1 MVTID
6 EFKKVDLRIGTII
19 EIEDFPEAKNSA
31 YKLKIN
37 FGGFGIKQSSAK
49 ITDLYNKK
57 DLINRQIVAVVNFPT
72 KKVANYNSE
81 VLVLGADS
89 QYGGIILLEIEK
101 PMQNGLKV
109 S

>member
-1 MVTID
+1 
-6 EFKKVDLRIGTII
+6 
-19 EIEDFPEAKNSA
+19 
-31 YKLKIN
+31 
-37 FGGFGIKQSSAK
+37 
-49 ITDLYNKK
+49 
-57 DLINRQIVAVVNFPT
+57 VAVVNFPT